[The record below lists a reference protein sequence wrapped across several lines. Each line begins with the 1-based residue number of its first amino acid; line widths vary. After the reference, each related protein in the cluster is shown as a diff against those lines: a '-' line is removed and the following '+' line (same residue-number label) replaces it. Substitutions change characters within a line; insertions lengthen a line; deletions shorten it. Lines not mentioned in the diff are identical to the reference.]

1 MFSQLIGVV
10 WSCSPGP
17 GLSRARRGPG
27 VPSER
32 VRSSRSVCRAP
43 GLSFPLAPWGGW
55 GRQGLGAASG
65 PDLPSPV
72 PRLGVS
78 SGAVGLRTQQM
89 LLLRLPGMCPRS
101 GPPAVGRVVPLQGC
115 APTWV
120 PRWALGGAP
129 GALQVVPQ
137 VPEAERRCRF
147 SLKKKMKKTKK
158 KERK

>member
-43 GLSFPLAPWGGW
+43 RLSFPLAPWGGW

-65 PDLPSPV
+65 PDLRSPV

-78 SGAVGLRTQQM
+78 SGVIGIGHSRCSCFASL
-89 LLLRLPGMCPRS
+89 
-101 GPPAVGRVVPLQGC
+101 AC
-115 APTWV
+115 APRAAL
-120 PRWALGGAP
+120 PRWGGLCRCQAARP
-129 GALQVVPQ
+129 HGCLAGPSVVLL
-137 VPEAERRCRF
+137 ERSRSSLRCPKPSGGVVFPLKRKG
-147 SLKKKMKKTKK
+147 KKKR